1 VGFALATLKKLPQL
15 WGDHELHLEV
25 ARAAKKQYPQES
37 IQIFASESERFIND
51 RNRGSYSQAAI
62 CLREIRD
69 IYRQLSEIES
79 WQKLIMDVRDRHKRL
94 PALQDELNQLK
105 L

>member
-1 VGFALATLKKLPQL
+1 MTTLKKLPQR

-25 ARAAKKQYPQES
+25 AHAAKKRYPQES
-37 IQIFASESERFIND
+37 IRIFEQEAERFINN
-51 RNRGSYSQAAI
+51 RNRDSYSQAAL
-62 CLREIRD
+62 CLREIRE
-69 IYRQLSEIES
+69 IYRQLNDAES
-79 WQKLIMDVRDRHKRL
+79 WQKLITDIRDRHKRL

>member
-1 VGFALATLKKLPQL
+1 VFFTLADDTPSACS
-15 WGDHELHLEV
+15 GVH
-25 ARAAKKQYPQES
+25 S
-37 IQIFASESERFIND
+37 FND
-51 RNRGSYSQAAI
+51 RNRGSYSQAAL
-62 CLREIRD
+62 CLREIHD
-69 IYRQLSEIES
+69 IYRQLNETES

>member
-1 VGFALATLKKLPQL
+1 MGLALTTLKKLPQR
-15 WGDHELHLEV
+15 WGDHGLHLEV

-37 IQIFASESERFIND
+37 IQIFEQEAAKFIND
-51 RNRGSYSQAAI
+51 RNRGSYSQAAL

-69 IYRQLSEIES
+69 IYRQLNETES
-79 WQKLIMDVRDRHKRL
+79 WQKSIMDVRDRHKRL